1 MASTQDATKQAYDLL
16 LVTDATGSM
25 GDFLSGLNRS
35 LPEIISISA
44 LTSCFERIGV
54 IAYRDY
60 CDHPVTQWS
69 GWCCPSGTLQDHD
82 LASQDDVLK
91 MAQGLRPNGGG
102 DFPEAAKTGLAC
114 AHSKMRPEAITL
126 ILLYADAPPHF
137 KQTGGEYWYMETKAL
152 SASKHAYGS
161 SDKSFVDWA
170 AAAHL
175 LRHGPKRAIVFPVVS
190 GAPNHSPYVFLST
203 VTGGNTFPLKSLD
216 ANTISRL
223 TVNVLLTWMRLGR
236 TIEEDNIVLAN
247 VWQYKD
253 TNSVGK
259 VVSETSGFSNFVAT
273 TFDNWDRVKHS
284 IQEQRVTCGTL
295 PDIMK
300 ARGPRVS
307 PFAKKYAS
315 DTEYRQL
322 AADQLRRLIK
332 FDVIIIT
339 VNPIFGSLWR
349 AVCNDRIS
357 ESRDELV
364 SLFSYHVQNV
374 QDIDEK
380 GRLNKWLEESYNY
393 AAEIDDFINK
403 IPDEFQFPQLYLDPT
418 ETFSAGDDGEGKGFT
433 RKELLDIGRSC
444 DFKVLRRIGKAL
456 TRLNV
461 AETPEQLPMHI
472 KTASSGS
479 VPRIPT
485 ILAKSQYGRKFW
497 RVLLH
502 AILPGTLLSERAAAL
517 LAALSLRMGIS
528 HLQDVADAELLHFRD
543 KWNSLKVP
551 ETWSLG
557 CLSLILE
564 ADKNYEK
571 RVDDGKIAA
580 RDPQRRILSEN
591 DRNLFK
597 TLVDYKLLDLNMDT
611 TLRPRVA
618 WQPYKDKS
626 ALGPLI
632 VCRVCDFPRSVT
644 IMAKDG
650 ICGICAAAQ
659 PSGCSCTACQP
670 GDDHAACQKANVS
683 REMTPDTTANWVE
696 CKNNACRAQY
706 VVYNVDLLHF
716 TSKCFFCRHTNDAGR
731 AKFGQAPV
739 VECHKCLSRVI
750 WPPEYRPINFDTTSY
765 ECAACLH
772 GTKTITER
780 ETSARHLVTENGI
793 KWLLRNDDNIILQPL
808 DGKSIFSIVS
818 TCDLANLAT
827 NLSILPDM
835 DTHLTVSGRT
845 VHNVAQVR
853 GTLREWVYSRR
864 VEQGIC
870 SLCFEDGRKNML
882 VRACGRKGCEQLI
895 CEGCRQDWYGINQ
908 RGRIINI
915 AALSCPFCRRRPTR
929 KAIHSFPFAYLEGL
943 QRAID
948 FGGRWIY
955 AWCTTCDVAK
965 RYMERVCANGA
976 PDELADWKCGRCLEL
991 EARAR
996 THQRLEI
1003 EARAQQDRSRKCNIL
1018 PPRPC
1023 PQCGVW
1029 TEKTGGC
1036 NHITCPCGANWCYI
1050 CGEQSADHAIY
1061 EHIAINHMGV
1071 AWEEDDDD
1079 YNGW

>member
-25 GDFLSGLNRS
+25 GGFLSGLNRS

-60 CDHPVTQWS
+60 CDHPVTLWS

-82 LASQDDVLK
+82 LVSQDDVLK

-190 GAPNHSPYVFLST
+190 GAPNHSP
-203 VTGGNTFPLKSLD
+203 
-216 ANTISRL
+216 
-223 TVNVLLTWMRLGR
+223 

-632 VCRVCDFPRSVT
+632 P
-644 IMAKDG
+644 
-650 ICGICAAAQ
+650 
-659 PSGCSCTACQP
+659 
-670 GDDHAACQKANVS
+670 ANPA
-683 REMTPDTTANWVE
+683 MIT
-696 CKNNACRAQY
+696 
-706 VVYNVDLLHF
+706 L
-716 TSKCFFCRHTNDAGR
+716 
-731 AKFGQAPV
+731 PV
-739 VECHKCLSRVI
+739 KRQMSRV
-750 WPPEYRPINFDTTSY
+750 
-765 ECAACLH
+765 
-772 GTKTITER
+772 K
-780 ETSARHLVTENGI
+780 
-793 KWLLRNDDNIILQPL
+793 
-808 DGKSIFSIVS
+808 
-818 TCDLANLAT
+818 
-827 NLSILPDM
+827 
-835 DTHLTVSGRT
+835 
-845 VHNVAQVR
+845 
-853 GTLREWVYSRR
+853 
-864 VEQGIC
+864 
-870 SLCFEDGRKNML
+870 
-882 VRACGRKGCEQLI
+882 
-895 CEGCRQDWYGINQ
+895 
-908 RGRIINI
+908 
-915 AALSCPFCRRRPTR
+915 
-929 KAIHSFPFAYLEGL
+929 
-943 QRAID
+943 
-948 FGGRWIY
+948 
-955 AWCTTCDVAK
+955 
-965 RYMERVCANGA
+965 
-976 PDELADWKCGRCLEL
+976 
-991 EARAR
+991 
-996 THQRLEI
+996 
-1003 EARAQQDRSRKCNIL
+1003 
-1018 PPRPC
+1018 
-1023 PQCGVW
+1023 
-1029 TEKTGGC
+1029 
-1036 NHITCPCGANWCYI
+1036 
-1050 CGEQSADHAIY
+1050 
-1061 EHIAINHMGV
+1061 
-1071 AWEEDDDD
+1071 
-1079 YNGW
+1079 